1 MSGDLN
7 LPYEPVG
14 PDPIKI
20 GVSGVLCGGVVYR
33 VAIIDTDIGKM
44 PAVVWDF
51 YRADG
56 ERLTPIILVCTPDEL
71 LRLPDELRKAV
82 RDVVR
87 AAK

>member
-1 MSGDLN
+1 MSDLN

-14 PDPIKI
+14 PDPIEMGI
-20 GVSGVLCGGVVYR
+20 SGVLCGGVVYR
-33 VAIIDTDIGKM
+33 VAVIDTEAGKM

-56 ERLTPIILVCTPDEL
+56 ERLSPIILVCTSEEL
-71 LRLPDELRKAV
+71 LRLPAELRKAI

-87 AAK
+87 AAR